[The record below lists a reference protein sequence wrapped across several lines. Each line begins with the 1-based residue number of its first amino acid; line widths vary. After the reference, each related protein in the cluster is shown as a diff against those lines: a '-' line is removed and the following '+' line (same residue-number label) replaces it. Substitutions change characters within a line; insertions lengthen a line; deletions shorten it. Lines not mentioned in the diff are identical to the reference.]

1 MLEAHK
7 VLIAPSIL
15 SADFMRLG
23 ESLDAVRG
31 ADLIHFD
38 VMDGHFVPNLSFGP
52 GLLKAVKG
60 YADALVDAHLMVSNP
75 DEVVGDYLK
84 AGADIVSFHIEAA
97 RHALRI
103 VDEIHAAGAKASVA
117 LNPGTSVATLDALID
132 HIDMVLIMSVNPGFG
147 GQSFI
152 EGTYGQLRRLMAL
165 CEEHGVR
172 PLVEVDGGVS
182 AANAAGLVAAGVDVL
197 VAGSA
202 VFGADDPAAAITAI
216 RAEGLRGA
224 SRPS

>member
-1 MLEAHK
+1 MSSFRE

-23 ESLDAVRG
+23 ESLDAAKG

-52 GLLKAVKG
+52 GLLKAVK
-60 YADALVDAHLMVSNP
+60 AASALPLDVHLMVSNP
-75 DEVVGDYLK
+75 DEVVGDYLA
-84 AGADIVSFHIEAA
+84 AGADIVSFHIESA

-117 LNPGTSVATLDALID
+117 LNPGTAVSALDAIID
-132 HIDMVLIMSVNPGFG
+132 YLDMVLIMSVNPGFG

-152 EGTYGQLRRLMAL
+152 DTTYRQLQRLHAL
-165 CEEHGVR
+165 CEEQDRKSV
-172 PLVEVDGGVS
+172 V
-182 AANAAGLVAAGVDVL
+182 
-197 VAGSA
+197 
-202 VFGADDPAAAITAI
+202 
-216 RAEGLRGA
+216 
-224 SRPS
+224 